1 MKQTMQTQKKH
12 SPQKRRILN
21 LIAMIGI
28 SLSAISLYCIRERT
42 VGTQNQESCTT
53 ILIVIGIFIVLIVGV
68 YTLSNA
74 MPGIS
79 HYREDTINNN
89 PSTK

>member
-21 LIAMIGI
+21 SIATILISIAVI
-28 SLSAISLYCIRERT
+28 SFYFIRERT
-42 VGTQNQESCTT
+42 VGTPNQESCTT
-53 ILIVIGIFIVLIVGV
+53 ILIVIGIFIILIGGV

-89 PSTK
+89 PATK